1 MLIGTSTINWRSL
14 SQAEPPGLPLHL
26 LHDLLND
33 SLILGSV
40 YEMSSPAT
48 PGVIFC
54 FTALVLLIFVC
65 IRRILYKFESIISH
79 LRIHRYLYP
88 CRPGTVFTSS
98 VHPIEGQTIV
108 SVCSVTLG
116 RKHE

>member
-1 MLIGTSTINWRSL
+1 MFVGTGIDYKIGDH
-14 SQAEPPGLPLHL
+14 SQAEPPGLPFHL

-65 IRRILYKFESIISH
+65 IRRILSIISH
-79 LRIHRYLYP
+79 LGIHRYLYP
-88 CRPGTVFTSS
+88 CQPGTVFTSS